1 MGNGDKKN
9 KSSYVKYILILV
21 VVFILSG
28 MVGAFFANA
37 LVDNKPD
44 YNEDDKKGMLV
55 AKDKATVMIMG
66 VDERADDVG
75 RSDTLM
81 IATLDPDKNQAALLS
96 VPRDTRVKI
105 KGHGFDKINA
115 AYAYGGRK
123 LTQETIESLLNT
135 HIDHYIK
142 INVHG
147 FTKII
152 DALGGIDIDVEK
164 RMYYEDPW
172 DDDGGLYIDLQPG
185 MQHMDGKTAITYVR
199 YRDEEGDIGRI
210 KRQQNFMKAVMDKLV
225 SPTIIPKLPAIV
237 SAVSDSVE
245 TDMSVSEILS
255 FLGTLQD
262 AKDNGLKSE
271 MLPGKPVYIEGISY
285 WIPDISKTRQIL
297 ANTLGIKINQS
308 ITTSIHEDNI
318 EYEESIPDNAVE
330 VTEKERI
337 KREIAQEREER
348 LQRLREEQEK
358 STKRFKSEVD
368 EERPRTNSNREKVE
382 TREET
387 PVEDNTTKQKEPV
400 PQTPTRDV
408 PAIDMNT
415 TGKS

>member
-142 INVHG
+142 IMIHG

-172 DDDGGLYIDLQPG
+172 DDNGGLVIDLQPG
-185 MQHMDGKTAITYVR
+185 LQHLNGKTAIQYVR
-199 YRDEEGDIGRI
+199 YRDGEGDISRI
-210 KRQQNFMKAVMDKLV
+210 NRQQKFMKAFLAQAI
-225 SPTIIPKLPAIV
+225 SPSILPKLP
-237 SAVSDSVE
+237 D
-245 TDMSVSEILS
+245 ILS
-255 FLGTLQD
+255 NISSAIQTNMPLSEMIALVSNLPTIQQ
-262 AKDNGLKSE
+262 NGLSSS
-271 MLPGKPVYIEGISY
+271 MVPGQPAYIEDISY
-285 WIPDISKTRQIL
+285 WIPDIAKTRNLIAQNMGI
-297 ANTLGIKINQS
+297 TLNETAQKDTESTIKAYEKS
-308 ITTSIHEDNI
+308 LPKGLKMGDITT
-318 EYEESIPDNAVE
+318 
-330 VTEKERI
+330 
-337 KREIAQEREER
+337 
-348 LQRLREEQEK
+348 
-358 STKRFKSEVD
+358 
-368 EERPRTNSNREKVE
+368 
-382 TREET
+382 ET
-387 PVEDNTTKQKEPV
+387 PSSEENLQLKKITQLLLKKKL
-400 PQTPTRDV
+400 
-408 PAIDMNT
+408 NL
-415 TGKS
+415 

>member
-285 WIPDISKTRQIL
+285 WVPDISKTRQIL

-382 TREET
+382 SREET